1 MELSFELIGDKASA
15 AALVGLAESA
25 IRRLTAG
32 IVTKCNVTVK
42 TAQLRNRC
50 VARVDA
56 ATVDAVLA
64 SCGVSASGEG
74 REELQTF
81 VAQRLNTEVELA
93 LMQALDT
100 DALQLGFQAVFPN

>member
-1 MELSFELIGDKASA
+1 MDFSFELTGDKASA

-42 TAQLRNRC
+42 TAQLRNHC
-50 VARVDA
+50 VAMVDA

-81 VAQRLNTEVELA
+81 VESRLKTEVELA
-93 LMQALDT
+93 LMQVLD
-100 DALQLGFQAVFPN
+100 AYSVQLGFQAVFPN